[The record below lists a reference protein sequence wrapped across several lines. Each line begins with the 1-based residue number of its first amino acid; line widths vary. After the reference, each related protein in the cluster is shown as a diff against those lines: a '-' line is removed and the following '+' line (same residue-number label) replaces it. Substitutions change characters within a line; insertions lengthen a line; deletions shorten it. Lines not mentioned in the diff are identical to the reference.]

1 MPVRAE
7 LLVRDSLIA
16 VTEASMGIAMKVL
29 VTDNLS
35 PRGEAVLRAA
45 PEVEVDVAP
54 TRPPEELARVIGA
67 YDAIIIRSATKVTP
81 VVLAQP
87 GRLKVVGRAGVG
99 VDNVDVEAATARGIV
114 VMNTPSGNT
123 ITVAE
128 HTMGLLLALSKNIPQ
143 ATASMKAG
151 RWEKSK
157 YLSVEVCHKVLG
169 VMGLGRI
176 GAEVARR
183 ARAFGMHVIA
193 YDPFL
198 SAEAAA
204 ALGADLVELS
214 EVFRRADFITIHV
227 PLSPETTG
235 LIGAQAIA
243 QMKDGVRIVNAARGG
258 IVDEAALYDALK
270 SGKVAGAALDV
281 FEREPNTDSPLL
293 SLSSFICTPHLGA
306 ASEEAQ
312 ENVAVEVA
320 QQVLDYLLRG
330 IIRNAVNAPSLPAE
344 LFRRIEPYLK
354 LAERLGR
361 LAAQLAEGRTQ
372 QIRIHYGGEIAGV
385 DSAPL
390 TVAVVVGVLEAVLH
404 SADTVNAVN
413 VMGLARGR
421 GIHITESKSAEEAD
435 FASIINVTV
444 GTDRAESTVAG
455 SLFNRREPRLVRI
468 DEFRLEAPAEGYM
481 LVFSNMDVPGVI
493 GRIGTVLGR
502 NQVNIAGMH
511 LGRERQGGRAVSIVN
526 VDSEIPGPV
535 LDEIRRMP
543 DIVYAKLVRA

>member
-1 MPVRAE
+1 MR
-7 LLVRDSLIA
+7 I
-16 VTEASMGIAMKVL
+16 L

-35 PRGEAVLRAA
+35 PRGVQVLRTA
-45 PEVEVDVAP
+45 PEVEVDEQP
-54 TRPPEELARVIGA
+54 TRPPEVLARAIGA
-67 YDAIIIRSATKVTP
+67 YDALIVRSATKVTP
-81 VVLAQP
+81 QVLADP

-128 HTMGLLLALSKNIPQ
+128 HTFGLLLALAKNIPQ

-151 RWEKSK
+151 RWEKGTF
-157 YLSVEVCHKVLG
+157 LSVEVCHKVLG
-169 VMGLGRI
+169 VLGLGRI

-183 ARAFGMHVIA
+183 AKAFGMQVIA
-193 YDPFL
+193 YDPFI

-204 ALGADLVELS
+204 ALGVELVEVADLY
-214 EVFRRADFITIHV
+214 RRADFITVHV
-227 PLSPETTG
+227 PLSPETTH
-235 LIGAQAIA
+235 LVDAQAIA

-258 IVDEAALYDALK
+258 IVDEAALCEALR

-281 FEREPNTDSPLL
+281 FEREPSTDSPLL
-293 SLSSFICTPHLGA
+293 GLPNVISTPHLGA
-306 ASEEAQ
+306 SSEEAQ

-330 IIRNAVNAPSLPAE
+330 IIRNAVNAPSLPPE
-344 LFRRIEPYLK
+344 LFRRIEPYLV
-354 LAERLGR
+354 LGERLGR
-361 LAAQLAEGRTQ
+361 LAAQLAEGRTAQ
-372 QIRIHYGGEIAGV
+372 VRIHYGGEIAGV

-390 TVAVVVGVLEAVLH
+390 SVSVVKGALEAILQ
-404 SADTVNAVN
+404 SEGTVNAVN
-413 VMGLARGR
+413 AMRLARDR
-421 GIHITESKSAEEAD
+421 GIRITESKTSEETD
-435 FASIINVTV
+435 FASLITVTV
-444 GTDRAESTVAG
+444 GTDRGESAVAG
-455 SLFNRREPRLVRI
+455 TLFNRREPRLVRI
-468 DEFRLEAPAEGYM
+468 DEFRLEAPPEGYM
-481 LVFSNMDVPGVI
+481 LVFSNQDVPGVI

-511 LGRERQGGRAVSIVN
+511 LGRQRPGGRAVSIVN
-526 VDSEIPGPV
+526 VDSAIPGPV